1 MLYNIYV
8 YVLNNGKFLLCPRIA
23 TDFNNSS
30 TNESSFSSFT
40 NESSFSSFTNESSFL
55 YQEIVKNN
63 PISHLSHIEENVKNW
78 EIDGWVHMYMQN
90 YGIENVRGGR
100 YNKLEIENKEEISN
114 AIKYFAN
121 SLDEQECRIQTY
133 KTISSERETLDESAL
148 RTSLAEYEK
157 LEKEREKY
165 KIDRSIIY
173 DFNWLIKCIQ
183 TGTGHISDEYHKLMS
198 QLSIVYK
205 KYLNVVE
212 DASAKVGQI
221 HGNHRGCALCNI
233 YYEKP
238 YVFFDC
244 RFIKRE
250 RELNNYDYE
259 LDTQI
264 QCVVQIFELAIF
276 SLINREEEILFE
288 MEQINVREIEDKLFI
303 IANSSRNADC
313 KVPM

>member
-8 YVLNNGKFLLCPRIA
+8 YVLNNGKFLLCPRLA
-23 TDFNNSS
+23 TDLISNNSFNN
-30 TNESSFSSFT
+30 ESFK
-40 NESSFSSFTNESSFL
+40 NESSFL
-55 YQEIVKNN
+55 YQEILRNN
-63 PISHLSHIEENVKNW
+63 PISHLSHIEENVKSW
-78 EIDGWVHMYMQN
+78 EIDSWVHMYMQN

-100 YNKLEIENKEEISN
+100 YNMLEIENKEEISN

-121 SLDEQECRIQTY
+121 SLNEQEGRIQTY
-133 KTISSERETLDESAL
+133 KIISSERETLDETAL
-148 RTSLAEYEK
+148 RDSLVQYKK

-165 KIDRSIIY
+165 KIDRNIIY
-173 DFNWLIKCIQ
+173 DLNWLIQCIKD
-183 TGTGHISDEYHKLMS
+183 GNAKICDEYYKLMS
-198 QLSIVYK
+198 QLSLVYK

-212 DASAKVGQI
+212 DASDKVGQI

-259 LDTQI
+259 SDNQI
-264 QCVVQIFELAIF
+264 KCVVQIFELAIF

-313 KVPM
+313 NVPM

>member
-8 YVLNNGKFLLCPRIA
+8 YVLNNGKFLLCPRVA
-23 TDFNNSS
+23 TDLIYNNSFVGESSSS
-30 TNESSFSSFT
+30 TLKNESSFLTFK
-40 NESSFSSFTNESSFL
+40 NESSFL
-55 YQEIVKNN
+55 YQDIVRNN
-63 PISHLSHIEENVKNW
+63 PIMHLSHIEENVKSW
-78 EIDGWVHMYMQN
+78 EIDGWVHLYMQN

-100 YNKLEIENKEEISN
+100 YNKLEIENKEEISD

-121 SLDEQECRIQTY
+121 SLEEQEGRIQTY
-133 KTISSERETLDESAL
+133 KTITSESLDESAL
-148 RTSLAEYEK
+148 RASLAQHEK
-157 LEKEREKY
+157 LGKEREKY
-165 KIDRSIIY
+165 KIDRNIIY
-173 DFNWLIKCIQ
+173 DLNWLIQCIKD
-183 TGTGHISDEYHKLMS
+183 GTGHISDEYYKLMS
-198 QLSIVYK
+198 QLSLVYK

-212 DASAKVGQI
+212 NASDKVRQI
-221 HGNHRGCALCNI
+221 HDNHRGCALCNI

-303 IANSSRNADC
+303 IASRNAELY
-313 KVPM
+313 KEPI